1 MCLFYE
7 SAILFLGIYP
17 KTAVT
22 HRLKTIYAKMFREN
36 SKNKTVKQHECC
48 TVCYTHIIFFTL

>member
-22 HRLKTIYAKMFREN
+22 HRLKTIHAKMFREN
-36 SKNKTVKQHECC
+36 SKNKTVKPLPSK
-48 TVCYTHIIFFTL
+48 VRKIINDGKKIQ